1 MDQEIPIP
9 GANPVSIKQV
19 KKLADRLAYT
29 EIQVPK
35 IVMDETIQW
44 QDIIPESYGEDRE
57 GRFFL
62 VTQLVTTITTVET
75 FKEGI
80 FKGKS
85 ITSFE
90 PVCLCLFQRFPDK
103 EDFVEFTSNTT
114 GIFFRLS
121 IKSFKEIVD
130 QLDKGRGHTVSIRT

>member
-9 GANPVSIKQV
+9 GANPVSIRQV

-44 QDIIPESYGEDRE
+44 QDIIPESYGEDQE

-62 VTQLVTTITTVET
+62 VTRVVTTIVTTKKTE
-75 FKEGI
+75 EGI
-80 FKGKS
+80 
-85 ITSFE
+85 TSVNI
-90 PVCLCLFQRFPDK
+90 PVCLCMFQRFPGK

-114 GIFFRLS
+114 GLFFRLS

-130 QLDKGRGHTVSIRT
+130 QLDKGKGHTVNIYT

>member
-35 IVMDETIQW
+35 IVMAETIQW
-44 QDIIPESYGEDRE
+44 RDIIPESYGEDQE

-62 VTQLVTTITTVET
+62 VTRVVTTIVTTRDTE
-75 FKEGI
+75 KGI
-80 FKGKS
+80 VS
-85 ITSFE
+85 VNN
-90 PVCLCLFQRFPDK
+90 PVCLCLFQRFPGK
-103 EDFVEFTSNTT
+103 KDFVEFTSNTT

-130 QLDKGRGHTVSIRT
+130 ILDKYKGYIVDIHT

>member
-1 MDQEIPIP
+1 MNQEIPIP
-9 GANPVSIKQV
+9 GANPVSIRQV
-19 KKLADRLAYT
+19 KKLADQLAYS

-44 QDIIPESYGEDRE
+44 QDVIPESYGEDQE

-62 VTQLVTTITTVET
+62 VTRVVTTVVTMKNT
-75 FKEGI
+75 KEGI
-80 FKGKS
+80 MS
-85 ITSFE
+85 TNA
-90 PVCLCLFQRFPDK
+90 PVCLCLFQRFPGK

-130 QLDKGRGHTVSIRT
+130 QLDKGKGHTVNIYT

>member
-44 QDIIPESYGEDRE
+44 QDIIPESYGKDQE

-62 VTQLVTTITTVET
+62 VTRVVTTVVTTKKTED
-75 FKEGI
+75 G
-80 FKGKS
+80 
-85 ITSFE
+85 ITSANA
-90 PVCLCLFQRFPDK
+90 PVCLCLFQRFPGK

-114 GIFFRLS
+114 GLFFRLS

-130 QLDKGRGHTVSIRT
+130 QLDKGKGHTVNIRT

>member
-44 QDIIPESYGEDRE
+44 QDIIPESYGEDQE

-62 VTQLVTTITTVET
+62 VTRVVTTIVTTKNTE
-75 FKEGI
+75 
-80 FKGKS
+80 KG
-85 ITSFE
+85 ITSVNI
-90 PVCLCLFQRFPDK
+90 PVCLCMFQRFPDK

-114 GIFFRLS
+114 GLFFRLS

-130 QLDKGRGHTVSIRT
+130 QLDKGKGHTVNIRT